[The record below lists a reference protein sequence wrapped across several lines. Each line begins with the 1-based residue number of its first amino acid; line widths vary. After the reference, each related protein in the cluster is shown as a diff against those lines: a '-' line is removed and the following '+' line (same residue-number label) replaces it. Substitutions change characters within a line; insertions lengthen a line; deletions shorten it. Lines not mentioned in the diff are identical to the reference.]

1 MNECELTVQAL
12 VQTYSCGC
20 ETSNVREAEAFLSRR
35 MEDSAFL
42 FQLLDV
48 IETSINASARISAC
62 VLLKDGMRR
71 HWHVD
76 MESEAKHEFL
86 ARYFVI
92 LDKTGTLGNVFTH
105 TTRVLVC
112 LLKFTSE
119 WELFASFFVTGFHE
133 HVMGSLITLEAFT
146 STLKMEP
153 SENVIRLGQ
162 EALPFLVHVM
172 TAVSDLQSLTL
183 IFQTLYNLSK
193 YGCVCFPAEILSVC
207 LSLMTRLSNS
217 CDGWEFS
224 LSRAVLRFY
233 AHTLRH
239 QPSLVITD
247 QALELLKVFK
257 ELVEAGS
264 PVCLRPYQAN
274 IFHAFLE
281 YPPTREAIANSLPDF
296 CQRVILPFFILTP
309 EDVEDSFVNPKS
321 FLASFHA
328 QLLSYADYRGC
339 ICGVV
344 SRSQLAPAIGAFF
357 GSLLRPDL
365 PDPLIYS
372 ILHIMS
378 SCIDISSIDP
388 FLVLLQ
394 SNSHLVRCGT
404 LLCVRQFPCDAYP
417 VEFYVSLIGLLCDQ
431 SILVQYFSLISLD
444 ILWQKET
451 RQEETVRACTPYLT
465 VVLENYMRLAEEF
478 CDFDFVNF
486 IAKFLCFFSPA
497 LVDISRALIPKVF
510 EIYLHFLGCSEDPCS
525 PGVILTEFFLFI
537 RFALSSKADICS
549 TLDSLILMIIES
561 LPHVPNAVRGSLLI
575 LISNIICM
583 TPIYLQSCEQIIS
596 HSLILLQLCTSNES
610 TEAFLVLLRNV
621 VVKCHTH
628 VNCSS
633 LFNFALETLS
643 TLLKSWEKTG
653 SIYASF
659 HLISA
664 LIDSNIPPDPSPVF
678 SILIDMITPFF
689 EFQDAW
695 CSISSLL
702 LAMFTHGLPISSP
715 LFSRFLEMSSS
726 KQLRCVQDL
735 FPEITN
741 ESLAQIISEKE
752 EAETSFNYIEDLE
765 DRDAVIPIMYA

>member
-20 ETSNVREAEAFLSRR
+20 ETSNVRQAEAFLSRR
-35 MEDSAFL
+35 MEDGAFL
-42 FQLLDV
+42 FQLLDI
-48 IETSINASARISAC
+48 IESSGNVSARISAC

-76 MESEAKHEFL
+76 MESKAKHEFL

-92 LDKTGTLGNVFTH
+92 VDKTGVLGTVLTH

-119 WELFASFFVTGFHE
+119 WELFSSFVVAGFHE

-146 STLKMEP
+146 STLKMEH
-153 SENVIRLGQ
+153 SENVIKLGQ
-162 EALPFLVHVM
+162 EALPFLVQVM
-172 TAVSDLQSLTL
+172 TNVSDLQSLTL
-183 IFQTLYNLSK
+183 VFQTLYNLSK
-193 YGCVCFPAEILSVC
+193 YGCVCFSDEILSVC
-207 LSLMTRLSNS
+207 LSLMSRLSNS
-217 CDGWEFS
+217 SDGWEFS
-224 LSRAVLRFY
+224 LSRAALRFY
-233 AHTLRH
+233 AHTLRN
-239 QPSLVITD
+239 QPSLVNTD
-247 QALELLKVFK
+247 QALELLKVFR

-274 IFHAFLE
+274 IFHVFME

-339 ICGVV
+339 ICGII
-344 SRSQLAPAIGAFF
+344 SRSPLATAIGAFF

-378 SCIDISSIDP
+378 SCIEITSIEP
-388 FLVLLQ
+388 FVVPLQ
-394 SNSHLVRCGT
+394 SNSHLVRSGA

-444 ILWQKET
+444 LMWQKET
-451 RQEETVRACTPYLT
+451 RREETVRACAPYLT
-465 VVLENYMRLAEEF
+465 FVLENYMRLAEEF

-486 IAKFLCFFSPA
+486 IANFLSFFSPA
-497 LVDISRALIPKVF
+497 LIDISHALIPNVF
-510 EIYLHFLGCSEDPCS
+510 EIYLHFLECSEDPCS

-537 RFALSSKADICS
+537 RSALSSQADICS
-549 TLDSLILMIIES
+549 TLDYLVLAIIES
-561 LPHVPNAVRGSLLI
+561 IPHVPNPVRGSLLI
-575 LISNIICM
+575 LSSNIICM
-583 TPIYLQSCEQIIS
+583 TPIYLQSCEKIIS
-596 HSLILLQLCTSNES
+596 HAPVLLQLCTGNES

-628 VNCSS
+628 INCSS
-633 LFNFALETLS
+633 LFNFALETVS
-643 TLLKSWEKTG
+643 TLLKTWEKTG

-664 LIDSNIPPDPSPVF
+664 LIDSDIPPDPAPVF
-678 SILIDMITPFF
+678 PLLIDMIRPFF

-695 CSISSLL
+695 FSISSLL
-702 LAMFTHGLPISSP
+702 LAMFTHGFPISSP

-735 FPEITN
+735 FTD

-752 EAETSFNYIEDLE
+752 EAETSFNYIEDFE
-765 DRDAVIPIMYA
+765 DKDAVIPIMYA